1 MSGPSMTKNIS
12 DRIRDERISRIEK
25 KMDGLIESLKSESH
39 LENYD
44 RAVVEST
51 RSDLSSLK
59 DTFNDTIGGV
69 LADLDNRSKENMHA
83 VDQLKIQVAE
93 FSEALDKMK
102 QLRNTFFEKIIWP
115 VVSAIAVSIL
125 YQLFGWY
132 MKNVQPVQ
140 VNQNI
145 GRPTVMEQVIGIQ
158 QSPEVS
164 R

>member
-1 MSGPSMTKNIS
+1 MSGPSINKNIS

-44 RAVVEST
+44 RALVEST
-51 RSDLSSLK
+51 RTDLSSLK

-69 LADLDNRSKENMHA
+69 LTDLDNRSKENMHS
-83 VDQLKIQVAE
+83 VDQLKMQVAE
-93 FSEALDKMK
+93 FSEALEKMR
-102 QLRNTFFEKIIWP
+102 QFRNTFLEKIIWP
-115 VVSAIAVSIL
+115 VVSAIAVSVL

-140 VNQNI
+140 VSNPQMN
-145 GRPTVMEQVIGIQ
+145 RQTVMEQIIGMPNQ
-158 QSPEVS
+158 EVN